1 MSPPGP
7 SREAPLEPEVV
18 PYQEPLREHFAR
30 LNLQW
35 IQQHFRVEEAD
46 RAAFADPHAA
56 FVAGGGQVFFA
67 LHGGQVLGTCA
78 VRKESEETYE
88 LCKMAVD
95 PGSRGLGLGDVL
107 MRAVIR
113 FAQEKGALRV
123 YLVSNTKLAPA
134 IRLYRKHGFQTV
146 RQGREVGQEAGYE
159 RADIE
164 MVLTL
169 RPAQ

>member
-1 MSPPGP
+1 MSPPGT
-7 SREAPLEPEVV
+7 SHGAPPEPEVV
-18 PYQEPLREHFAR
+18 PYQQSFREHFER

-46 RAAFADPHAA
+46 RVAFADPHAA
-56 FVAGGGQVFFA
+56 YVASGGEVFFA
-67 LHGGQVLGTCA
+67 LHGGEVLGTCA

-88 LCKMAVD
+88 LCKMAVA
-95 PGSRGLGLGDVL
+95 PEARGLGLGDAL

-113 FAQEKGALRV
+113 FAREKGARRV
-123 YLVSNTKLAPA
+123 YLVSNTKLGPA
-134 IRLYRKHGFQTV
+134 IGLYRKHGFQTV
-146 RQGREVGQEAGYE
+146 RLGAEVGQEAGYE